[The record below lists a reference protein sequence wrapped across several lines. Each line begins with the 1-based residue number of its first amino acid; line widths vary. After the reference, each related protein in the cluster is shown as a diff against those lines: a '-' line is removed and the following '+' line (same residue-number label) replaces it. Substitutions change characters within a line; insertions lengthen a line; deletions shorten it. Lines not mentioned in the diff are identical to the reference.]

1 MNIGSQSYNRIQ
13 KIADIPF
20 YTEGPAVDS
29 KGNLYCTTLSG
40 QSILKV
46 TPSGKIVEWARSKWP
61 NGQIILQN
69 DDHLICD
76 VKLSAVRR
84 FDSEGRFIR
93 NEIEGSCLGEKIFTP
108 NDLVADA
115 NGNIYFTDSIKHN
128 GKIFFIGNDG
138 RRSILVTDLSYPNGL
153 ILSRDQHRLFVAES
167 SQNRITVIELENP
180 GKVKGTHHVFADLPQ
195 NKLGK
200 YNLPD
205 GLALDNH
212 DNIWVAHYGM
222 QAVQVLS
229 PDGDL
234 LHSIDTGVPLTSN
247 LTFIND
253 KTLFITGGFGEPGP
267 GVLLKYLLQDCEN

>member
-1 MNIGSQSYNRIQ
+1 MNTVSQSGNGIQ

-29 KGNLYCTTLSG
+29 KGNLYCTTLAG
-40 QSILKV
+40 GSILKID
-46 TPSGKIVEWARSKWP
+46 TSGKIVEWAKSKCP

-69 DDHLICD
+69 DEHLICD
-76 VKLSAVRR
+76 VRLSAVRR
-84 FDSEGRFIR
+84 FDAKGRFIR
-93 NEIEGSCLGEKIFTP
+93 NEIEGFCLGEKIFTP

-115 NGNIYFTDSIKHN
+115 HENIYFTDSIRYN

-138 RRSILVTDLSYPNGL
+138 RQSVLITNLDYPNGL

-167 SQNRITVIELENP
+167 SQNRISVIDLEKP
-180 GKVKGTHHVFADLPQ
+180 GKVKGTHRVFADLPQ
-195 NKLGK
+195 NKSGK

-205 GLALDNH
+205 GLAIDNH

-234 LHSIDTGVPLTSN
+234 LNSIDTGVSLTSN

-267 GVLLKYLLQDCEN
+267 GVLLKYLIRDCEN